1 MSNAGFHRTWLCP
14 SCHLHSA
21 CNHHPQSAVFP
32 VWIRRLTLI
41 RPLFRRRFWL
51 GSTKTMKHAS
61 KILKLFPAACWRQM
75 QTSGFWQRPPYSILT
90 RRRNLTILIASSAT
104 CHLSGAVS
112 AAPIWHGWRFGSF
125 EVFTLFAKNDNQ
137 THPWQGWLRLSW
149 AHWQHWLRVV
159 PNQWFHISLLFD
171 IRVLWS
177 DKCVIVTFVI
187 IIVPMVLERCH
198 CVTFMSLSDNKKD
211 NFSLAVVFCFGVN
224 IYQISTW

>member
-125 EVFTLFAKNDNQ
+125 EVFTFICQK
-137 THPWQGWLRLSW
+137 WQSNSPVTRSTASVVSALTALVACGSES
-149 AHWQHWLRVV
+149 VV
-159 PNQWFHISLLFD
+159 PYF
-171 IRVLWS
+171 
-177 DKCVIVTFVI
+177 VTFRYQSSLVRQMRNCYFRNNNRSNGARE
-187 IIVPMVLERCH
+187 VPLCYFYV
-198 CVTFMSLSDNKKD
+198 S
-211 NFSLAVVFCFGVN
+211 
-224 IYQISTW
+224 